1 MIKSYERLKKQNKER
16 IRVPRTVQDTIPV
29 DSVYK
34 DGIFR
39 SGNRYTKSYRFLDIN
54 YKIASGEDKNN
65 LFLTYSD
72 LLNSFDPSVMTK
84 ITINNRKVDIK
95 KFKEKVVAINR
106 VAKVVK
112 GGRNFRFSAVVVV
125 GDENGHVGIG
135 NGKAAEVP
143 DAIKKAIED
152 AKKNLI
158 EVPIVGTT
166 VPHEYLGT
174 FGSASVLIKPGAE
187 GSGLIAGGSVR
198 PILELAGYRDI
209 KTKVIGTNNPRNVGY
224 ATMNALE
231 NMATAESI
239 AKKRGKKVEEI

>member
-1 MIKSYERLKKQNKER
+1 MEEN
-16 IRVPRTVQDTIPV
+16 TI
-29 DSVYK
+29 
-34 DGIFR
+34 
-39 SGNRYTKSYRFLDIN
+39 
-54 YKIASGEDKNN
+54 E
-65 LFLTYSD
+65 
-72 LLNSFDPSVMTK
+72 
-84 ITINNRKVDIK
+84 
-95 KFKEKVVAINR
+95 FKEKVVAINR

-166 VPHEYLGT
+166 VPHEYLGQ

-198 PILELAGYRDI
+198 PILELAGYKDI

-239 AKKRGKKVEEI
+239 AKKRGKKVEEIV

>member
-1 MIKSYERLKKQNKER
+1 MENE
-16 IRVPRTVQDTIPV
+16 
-29 DSVYK
+29 
-34 DGIFR
+34 
-39 SGNRYTKSYRFLDIN
+39 
-54 YKIASGEDKNN
+54 
-65 LFLTYSD
+65 
-72 LLNSFDPSVMTK
+72 VMEL
-84 ITINNRKVDIK
+84 
-95 KFKEKVVAINR
+95 KEKVVAINR

-135 NGKAAEVP
+135 KAAEVP

-166 VPHEYLGT
+166 IPHEFIGT
-174 FGSASVLIKPGAE
+174 FGAASVLLKPGAE

-224 ATMNALE
+224 ATINALE
-231 NMATAESI
+231 NMSTSEEI
-239 AKKRGKKVEEI
+239 AKKRGKKVNEIV

>member
-1 MIKSYERLKKQNKER
+1 MEEQAFEL
-16 IRVPRTVQDTIPV
+16 
-29 DSVYK
+29 
-34 DGIFR
+34 
-39 SGNRYTKSYRFLDIN
+39 
-54 YKIASGEDKNN
+54 
-65 LFLTYSD
+65 
-72 LLNSFDPSVMTK
+72 
-84 ITINNRKVDIK
+84 
-95 KFKEKVVAINR
+95 KEKVVAINR

-166 VPHEYLGT
+166 IPHEFLGK
-174 FGSASVLIKPGAE
+174 FGSANVLLKPGAE
-187 GSGLIAGGSVR
+187 GTGLIAGGSVR

-231 NMATAESI
+231 NMATAEEI
-239 AKKRGKKVEEI
+239 AKKRGKKVEEIV